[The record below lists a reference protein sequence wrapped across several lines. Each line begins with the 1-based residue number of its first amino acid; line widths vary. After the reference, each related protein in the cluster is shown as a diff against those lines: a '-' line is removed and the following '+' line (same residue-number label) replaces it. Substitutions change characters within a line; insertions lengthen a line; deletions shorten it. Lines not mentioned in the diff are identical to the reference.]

1 MLRVES
7 QRHIT
12 TQHAEYSI
20 ASGLFCC
27 VWQLTGHTVVRPK
40 LNVFVYIIH
49 GGEQHIRSFWTASC
63 LRWTR
68 ANNTTLTCMFTSH
81 ESGWDGNRHVAGISR
96 VWVSLHVH
104 TVLQHFHIG
113 TIPLYCEDEKLEMCL
128 FFCTSDWE
136 KEKGLQ
142 RLRCLLDMHCLH
154 LLEEPL
160 GIKRRFYSVSS

>member
-1 MLRVES
+1 MFADHSGEKKQESRGFVMLRVAS

-12 TQHAEYSI
+12 TQHTEYSI

-96 VWVSLHVH
+96 VWVSDNTFILEQFLCIARMKNWKCVCFFALL
-104 TVLQHFHIG
+104 T
-113 TIPLYCEDEKLEMCL
+113 EKKKKVCK
-128 FFCTSDWE
+128 D
-136 KEKGLQ
+136 
-142 RLRCLLDMHCLH
+142 
-154 LLEEPL
+154 
-160 GIKRRFYSVSS
+160 

>member
-1 MLRVES
+1 MSADHSGEKKQESRGLAS

-12 TQHAEYSI
+12 TQHTEYSI

-81 ESGWDGNRHVAGISR
+81 ESGWDGRHFTG
-96 VWVSLHVH
+96 VS
-104 TVLQHFHIG
+104 QFA
-113 TIPLYCEDEKLEMCL
+113 CA
-128 FFCTSDWE
+128 
-136 KEKGLQ
+136 
-142 RLRCLLDMHCLH
+142 
-154 LLEEPL
+154 
-160 GIKRRFYSVSS
+160 YSVTIQFLCIARMKNWKCVCFFALLTEKKRKVCKD